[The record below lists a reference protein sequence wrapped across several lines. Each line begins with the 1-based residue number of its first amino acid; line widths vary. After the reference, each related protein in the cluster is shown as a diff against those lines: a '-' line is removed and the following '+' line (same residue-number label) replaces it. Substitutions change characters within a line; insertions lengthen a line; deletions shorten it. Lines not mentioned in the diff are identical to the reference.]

1 MEYDSAWGLIYAAFC
16 RFNSMKQIVEMD
28 PDSVELLCLDFTA
41 TIQVF
46 DQMETV
52 ELKPGGANI
61 DLSKDN
67 LEEFVELQLKRLL
80 FDQQRE
86 QLNAMLHGLYEVV
99 PQHLIQVFDYQEL
112 ELMLNG
118 LPQINLED
126 WQTNTEYKGKYTKD
140 HPVIQWFWQTVADFT
155 AEERAKLLQFATGLF
170 G

>member
-1 MEYDSAWGLIYAAFC
+1 
-16 RFNSMKQIVEMD
+16 MKQIIEMD

-52 ELKPGGANI
+52 ELKTGGANI
-61 DLSKDN
+61 DVCKDN
-67 LEEFVELQLKRLL
+67 LEEYVQLQMKRLL

-86 QLNAMLHGLYEVV
+86 QLNAMLVGLYEVV

-118 LPQINLED
+118 LPQIDLAD
-126 WQTNTEYKGKYTKD
+126 WKTHTEYKGQYTND
-140 HPVIQWFWQTVADFT
+140 HQVIQWFWQTVSDFT
-155 AEERAKLLQFATGLF
+155 VEERAKLLQFTTGAT
-170 G
+170 